1 MMVMVKGR
9 SKKDQTL
16 PETQGEKEKPEQP
29 GKDSKEQN
37 KTDRP

>member
-1 MMVMVKGR
+1 MARNQNAKE
-9 SKKDQTL
+9 QTL
-16 PETQGEKEKPEQP
+16 PETQGEKEKPAQP